1 MFSRSV
7 LIVVFVLAILFRAHV
22 QGAELVVMNTDT
34 TTVPGAKVYTVGVQ
48 VTQADVTSAIAASIP
63 RGAFYANVPLYF
75 QDLQFTGNIMNS
87 SQTTDFNYRSLQ
99 SIQTQYIDPAT
110 YNSPVAPGLISGPPT
125 NLGAAGDQALNASSW
140 WYASGDGQIVGVNDS
155 SGDIGPISTTPAADG
170 SGVYT
175 IGATNNIGPLGLDW
189 LATPEAYLGTLGMTM
204 SQGFYGGYGPPGY
217 IDQAP
222 ISNQFVNGV
231 LTVPLAQIVTNG
243 NINVGFT
250 RADTFLGV
258 SQTIYNFLGGSAI
271 VDPHAVLDY
280 STNTIH
286 SLLSAGGGTSTV
298 GGIQIDPTMITT
310 DGTLTGNY
318 STTTAANLAQTIG
331 AAAAGQINFALAG
344 TTVQLWDV
352 QFTGVLQGTNT
363 VVFHYDPTLIGSTP
377 ESDLRIEHFVNGAW
391 VVPAGEVVDT
401 VAHTITVQADS
412 FSPFVLS
419 QVPEPA
425 SAVLVGI
432 GSLVACAWRLRAG
445 QRVEAV

>member
-1 MFSRSV
+1 MNCNTTHY
-7 LIVVFVLAILFRAHV
+7 RA
-22 QGAELVVMNTDT
+22 NSSS
-34 TTVPGAKVYTVGVQ
+34 VPG
-48 VTQADVTSAIAASIP
+48 
-63 RGAFYANVPLYF
+63 
-75 QDLQFTGNIMNS
+75 
-87 SQTTDFNYRSLQ
+87 
-99 SIQTQYIDPAT
+99 DPT
-110 YNSPVAPGLISGPPT
+110 
-125 NLGAAGDQALNASSW
+125 
-140 WYASGDGQIVGVNDS
+140 
-155 SGDIGPISTTPAADG
+155 
-170 SGVYT
+170 
-175 IGATNNIGPLGLDW
+175 
-189 LATPEAYLGTLGMTM
+189 
-204 SQGFYGGYGPPGY
+204 
-217 IDQAP
+217 P

-231 LTVPLAQIVTNG
+231 LTVPLAQVVTNG
-243 NINVGFT
+243 NVNIGFST
-250 RADTFLGV
+250 VVNGFFPNTFLGL
-258 SQTIYNFLGGSAI
+258 SQTTYNFLGGSAL

-286 SLLSAGGGTSTV
+286 SLLSAGGGLATP
-298 GGIQIDPTMITT
+298 GGIQLDPTMIST

-344 TTVQLWDV
+344 TTVQAWDV

-391 VVPAGEVVDT
+391 VVPAGEVADT

-432 GSLVACAWRLRAG
+432 GSLVACALRLRAG